1 MSALHRFEQRLETL
15 VTGAFARAF
24 RSAVQPMEIAAALQR
39 EVDNS
44 AQILSR
50 NKRLAPNDFL
60 IDLSP
65 TDFDRLS
72 AYGDTLS
79 SELAQM
85 LHEHADEQRFLFAGA
100 IQLKFQRSE
109 ELTTGR
115 FRVRSSAAAD
125 VTPGPGQSTS
135 DTAVRR
141 APVTLI
147 VNGVRHPLEPP
158 GLVVGRGSR
167 SDLRVDDPGV
177 SRQHAEFRVQQG
189 PQGAMASVVD
199 LGSTNGTIVDGQR
212 VQQAMLGD
220 GSTVVLGNT
229 TIHVHLSHSGAA
241 QPPHQTVDPG
251 AGRPDSHGAGSPP
264 ADSPAAGSQ
273 PAGSPAPNYRPPD
286 PQEPAAEPRGW

>member
-1 MSALHRFEQRLETL
+1 MSALHRFEQRLELL

-72 AYGDTLS
+72 AYGETLS

-85 LHEHADEQRFLFAGA
+85 LHDHADEQRYLFAGA
-100 IQLKFQRSE
+100 IQLKFQRSD

-115 FRVRSSAAAD
+115 FRVRSAAAAD
-125 VTPGPGQSTS
+125 VTPGPGHSTS

-141 APVTLI
+141 APVTLDL
-147 VNGVRHPLEPP
+147 NGVRHPLEAP
-158 GLVVGRGSR
+158 GLIIGRGSR

-177 SRQHAEFRVQQG
+177 SRRHAEFRVQHG
-189 PQGAMASVVD
+189 PDGTIASVVD
-199 LGSTNGTIVDGQR
+199 LGSTNGTLVDGKR
-212 VQQAMLGD
+212 VQQAILTE
-220 GSTVVLGNT
+220 GSTVLLGNT
-229 TIHVHLSHSGAA
+229 TIRVHLAETAA
-241 QPPHQTVDPG
+241 PSET
-251 AGRPDSHGAGSPP
+251 ASPSETEGP
-264 ADSPAAGSQ
+264 ATG
-273 PAGSPAPNYRPPD
+273 
-286 PQEPAAEPRGW
+286 PRGR